1 MPNATNYTAKDITV
15 LEGLEPVRKRPGMY
29 IGSTD
34 EKGLHHLIIEI
45 FDNSL
50 DEAIGGYAK
59 DISVFLHT
67 SGLVSVADDGRGI
80 PTDMHPSGVSALELA
95 MTKLHAGGKFSNS
108 AYQAS
113 GGLHGVGASAVNA
126 LSTYMQVIVKRDHK
140 FFSQSYKIGKPDH
153 PVKEISREAAA
164 KIIPAYQQSFLDNIS
179 GTFTV
184 FKPDAAIFKKTTEFD
199 YTFIKKLVRERAYL
213 VATVFMH
220 LWEEKSG
227 RHTNFY
233 FESGIRSLLAHTNRL
248 KKPLHEA
255 IHMIGT
261 ATDNAYP
268 IGVEV
273 VMQYTDAFSETIE
286 SYANTINTHDG
297 GTHLTGFRTAL
308 TKVIKDY
315 ITKNNLLEGKG
326 SKVDSLTPD
335 DLKEGLSAIVW
346 IKMTSSEIQFESQ
359 TKTKINN
366 PEVQSAVYQVVKPAL
381 ETYFEEHPQTAKTI
395 IAKVLLAARARLA
408 ARAARDAIVRKG
420 ALEGM
425 TLPGKLAD
433 CQSKDP
439 ALSELFI
446 VEGDSA
452 GGCFSGDTKVA
463 LADGRN
469 LSFKELIKEYQ
480 GGKQNYCYTI
490 KQNGSVGISPI
501 ISPRLTKRSAEV
513 IKIVLDND
521 EEIICTPD
529 HKFMLRNGSYKC
541 AKDLK
546 TSNALMPLRRQLSR
560 LGRRITIEGYEMV
573 YDPGQHRWLFTHVLA
588 DEYNLDKNVYR
599 INDGDHRHHIDFNKI
614 NNNPNNIRRISKAEH
629 LALHKQILEKTL
641 HRPDVKRKLAKLH
654 QTPDFREKIRLAMTT
669 PVMRKVLSDR
679 AKKQWQSEDYKN
691 YMTKR
696 FLEFYATNEAY
707 RNKNNKLLNQEQ
719 KKYWSDDK
727 NKEKQSKRVILFF
740 KKHPEYKELL
750 RNLSLKQWTSDGLR
764 QWRSQK
770 TKEQWTSEFRSIR
783 KASYEKTYL
792 NKALSALHT
801 IYVDSK
807 SIDKSAYQT
816 LRKSTNDKTLLRYE
830 TIRDR
835 FFAGNEE
842 HLLEAVTNYNHRIKQ
857 IIPLKKKIDVY
868 DLEVPETH
876 NFALASGVF
885 VHNSAKQGRDRAH
898 QAILPLGGKILNTE
912 RARLDKIVEFEELKD
927 LIVALG
933 VGIGETINPDKL
945 RYHRIVIMTDA
956 DVDGAHIS
964 TLLLTFFFR
973 HLRPVIDGGY
983 IYLAMP
989 PLYKIA
995 HGKVEKYV
1003 YTDQE
1008 KEDYLTTLEKGVRE
1022 KVGIQRYK
1030 GLGEMNAEQLWE
1042 TTMNPASRTLKKV
1055 RVEDAARADEVFSIL
1070 MGEDVAPRKK
1080 FIQTH
1085 SKLANLDV

>member
-15 LEGLEPVRKRPGMY
+15 LEGLEPVRKRPGMF

-34 EKGLHHLIIEI
+34 EKGLHHLLIEI

-80 PTDMHPSGVSALELA
+80 PTDIHPSGVSALELA
-95 MTKLHAGGKFSNS
+95 MTKLHAGGKFSTTV
-108 AYQAS
+108 YQAS

-126 LSTYMQVIVKRDHK
+126 LSTYLQVIVKRDHK
-140 FFSQSYKIGKPDH
+140 FFTQSYKIGKPNTV
-153 PVKEISREAAA
+153 VKEISREAAA

-179 GTFTV
+179 GTFTI

-213 VATVFMH
+213 VAAVFMH

-273 VMQYTDAFSETIE
+273 VMQYTAAFSETIE

-315 ITKNNLLEGKG
+315 LTKNNLMEAKG
-326 SKVDSLTPD
+326 GKVDSLTPD

-359 TKTKINN
+359 TKTKLNN
-366 PEVQSAVYQVVKPAL
+366 PEVQSAVYQIVKPAL
-381 ETYFEEHPQTAKTI
+381 ESYFEEHPQTAKTI
-395 IAKVLLAARARLA
+395 IAKVLLAARARQA
-408 ARAARDAIVRKG
+408 ARAARAAIIRKG

-446 VEGDSA
+446 VEGPSA
-452 GGCFSGDTKVA
+452 GG
-463 LADGRN
+463 
-469 LSFKELIKEYQ
+469 
-480 GGKQNYCYTI
+480 
-490 KQNGSVGISPI
+490 
-501 ISPRLTKRSAEV
+501 
-513 IKIVLDND
+513 
-521 EEIICTPD
+521 
-529 HKFMLRNGSYKC
+529 
-541 AKDLK
+541 
-546 TSNALMPLRRQLSR
+546 
-560 LGRRITIEGYEMV
+560 
-573 YDPGQHRWLFTHVLA
+573 
-588 DEYNLDKNVYR
+588 
-599 INDGDHRHHIDFNKI
+599 
-614 NNNPNNIRRISKAEH
+614 
-629 LALHKQILEKTL
+629 
-641 HRPDVKRKLAKLH
+641 
-654 QTPDFREKIRLAMTT
+654 
-669 PVMRKVLSDR
+669 
-679 AKKQWQSEDYKN
+679 
-691 YMTKR
+691 
-696 FLEFYATNEAY
+696 
-707 RNKNNKLLNQEQ
+707 
-719 KKYWSDDK
+719 
-727 NKEKQSKRVILFF
+727 
-740 KKHPEYKELL
+740 
-750 RNLSLKQWTSDGLR
+750 
-764 QWRSQK
+764 
-770 TKEQWTSEFRSIR
+770 
-783 KASYEKTYL
+783 
-792 NKALSALHT
+792 
-801 IYVDSK
+801 
-807 SIDKSAYQT
+807 
-816 LRKSTNDKTLLRYE
+816 
-830 TIRDR
+830 
-835 FFAGNEE
+835 
-842 HLLEAVTNYNHRIKQ
+842 
-857 IIPLKKKIDVY
+857 
-868 DLEVPETH
+868 
-876 NFALASGVF
+876 
-885 VHNSAKQGRDRAH
+885 SAKQGRDRAH

-933 VGIGETINPDKL
+933 VGIGETINPLKL
-945 RYHRIVIMTDA
+945 RYHRVIIMTDA

-983 IYLAMP
+983 IYQAMP
-989 PLYKIA
+989 PLYKIT
-995 HGKVEKYV
+995 HGKIEKYV
-1003 YTDQE
+1003 YTD
-1008 KEDYLTTLEKGVRE
+1008 EDRDNYLSSLEKIIRD

-1030 GLGEMNAEQLWE
+1030 GLGEMNPKQLWD
-1042 TTMNPASRTLKKV
+1042 TTMNPNTRTLKQIKIN
-1055 RVEDAARADEVFSIL
+1055 DAARADEVFSIL